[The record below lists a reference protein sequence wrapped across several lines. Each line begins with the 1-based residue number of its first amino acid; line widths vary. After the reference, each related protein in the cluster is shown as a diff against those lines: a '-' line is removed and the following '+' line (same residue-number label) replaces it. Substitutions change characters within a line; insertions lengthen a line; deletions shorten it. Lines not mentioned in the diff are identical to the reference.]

1 MKKNREIELL
11 DVGHKMC
18 KICSEKVEIFCIAFY
33 FHVSFQFVAFLYICT
48 LECALFMILLWTHR
62 ETIKNEVRPTT
73 TSTTTKQ
80 QQPVETMQS
89 AQNTAKTQ
97 TRHQRVS
104 IKHTIKRSQSHTGW
118 MDGKQR
124 TFLWI
129 FGSHDLCMFQNVFF
143 SFRIIYRNAH
153 CIWLDNQSLMIVH
166 FAV

>member
-1 MKKNREIELL
+1 MLWKSGNIL
-11 DVGHKMC
+11 HC
-18 KICSEKVEIFCIAFY
+18 IIFSCFISIRCI
-33 FHVSFQFVAFLYICT
+33 SLY
-48 LECALFMILLWTHR
+48 LHSW
-62 ETIKNEVRPTT
+62 VRFIYDFTVNTSRNDKEWSATDDYIDDDETT
-73 TSTTTKQ
+73 TTGRNNAVRTKHNK
-80 QQPVETMQS
+80 
-89 AQNTAKTQ
+89 NTK

-104 IKHTIKRSQSHTGW
+104 IKHTIKCSQSHTGR

-143 SFRIIYRNAH
+143 FFSLLYRNAQ